1 MSCNRPLHAFPTGFK
16 TESGKMELII
26 DNHSSKVIPFWQ
38 VEEKLGRPFF
48 RDLTKADLLR
58 PVAE

>member
-38 VEEKLGRPFF
+38 AEEKLGRPFF
-48 RDLTKADLLR
+48 AI
-58 PVAE
+58 